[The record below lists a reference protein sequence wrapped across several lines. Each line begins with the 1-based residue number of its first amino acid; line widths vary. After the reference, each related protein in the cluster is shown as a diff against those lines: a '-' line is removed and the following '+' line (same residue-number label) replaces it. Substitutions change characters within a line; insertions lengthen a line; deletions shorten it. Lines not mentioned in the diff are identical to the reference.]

1 MDWLDLLAAKFFFLY
16 ISAKAVGP
24 DIISCLF
31 SFHSEMHK
39 VGYLLKNKEE
49 RTNVFGNLE
58 YIFTQKYIRNT

>member
-1 MDWLDLLAAKFFFLY
+1 
-16 ISAKAVGP
+16 
-24 DIISCLF
+24 
-31 SFHSEMHK
+31 MHK